1 MQLRLFSANSSV
13 NNPGILRPGGLDCA
27 KHPWAIRGTDVPQFL
42 INPYCGQGLPD
53 LTLTPSQDAQA
64 VARLLALCPN
74 HTQTPLLD
82 LPDLARR
89 AGIGTLR
96 VKDERGRMG
105 LGSFKALGAAYAIAH
120 QAVSVVQGDDWARA
134 LAGRIYVTASAGNH
148 GLSVAAGARLFGA
161 RAVIYLAETVPEA
174 FAIRLRAKGATIV
187 RAGATYEESM
197 QAAEEAAAAQ
207 HWTLLSDSSWPG
219 YTDIP
224 FRVMEGYLHL
234 MTEVA
239 SQIDAPPT
247 HVLVQAGVG
256 GLAAAVAVQARAL
269 WGDDLVILVVEPA
282 AAPAL
287 FDSIRQGALVTA
299 EGPVSMMGRLDCKT
313 PSLIALAGL
322 ARDACMFATI
332 SEAEAASGVEVLAEH
347 GLATTGSGGAGLA
360 ALLAGVPG
368 IGASSRVLA
377 FLSEGPE
384 DA

>member
-1 MQLRLFSANSSV
+1 MRLFSANSSV

-27 KHPWAIRGTDVPQFL
+27 KHPRAIRGTDVPQFL

-53 LTLTPSQDAQA
+53 LPLTPSQDAQA

-105 LGSFKALGAAYAIAH
+105 LGSFKALGAGYAIAH
-120 QAVSVVQGDDWARA
+120 QAASVVQGDDWARA

-219 YTDIP
+219 
-224 FRVMEGYLHL
+224 
-234 MTEVA
+234 
-239 SQIDAPPT
+239 PPIT
-247 HVLVQAGVG
+247 
-256 GLAAAVAVQARAL
+256 R
-269 WGDDLVILVVEPA
+269 
-282 AAPAL
+282 
-287 FDSIRQGALVTA
+287 
-299 EGPVSMMGRLDCKT
+299 
-313 PSLIALAGL
+313 
-322 ARDACMFATI
+322 ATI
-332 SEAEAASGVEVLAEH
+332 SPGC
-347 GLATTGSGGAGLA
+347 GRRGRRGGADPGRCRAPIGSMKSA
-360 ALLAGVPG
+360 AEIALCGVWLSSGPRSGSRSTPDRPG
-368 IGASSRVLA
+368 RHRRRRNRRPPIRQTR
-377 FLSEGPE
+377 PRQTRIRR
-384 DA
+384 